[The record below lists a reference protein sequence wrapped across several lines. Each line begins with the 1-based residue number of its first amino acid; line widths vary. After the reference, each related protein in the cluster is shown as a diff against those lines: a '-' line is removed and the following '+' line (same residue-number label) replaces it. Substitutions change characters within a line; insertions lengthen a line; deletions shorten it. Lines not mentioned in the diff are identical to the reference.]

1 MAARKKTSKAGS
13 KTGKGRARAT
23 RTPGDVIANVQQIW
37 LAGMGAI
44 AKAHKEGPAAFQDA
58 VAEGLELLTRS
69 GSSAEQMIRNA
80 FESAQGSVQTRL
92 GSARDQAT
100 ETWDNLETLFQSRV
114 HKAMQ
119 QLGVPSADE
128 IRLLTKRVAELNDN
142 VKALSARRAGGR
154 GARGTKASRAP
165 AKRPAKRPARR
176 KTRTRTAR

>member
-1 MAARKKTSKAGS
+1 MAARKKTRNVGS
-13 KTGKGRARAT
+13 KTRQARAKAT
-23 RTPGDVIANVQQIW
+23 RSPADLIENVQQIW

-44 AKAHKEGPAAFQDA
+44 AKAQKDGPAAFHDA

-69 GSSAEQMIRNA
+69 RSSAEQMIRDV
-80 FESAQGSVQTRL
+80 FQSAQGSVQTRL

-100 ETWDNLETLFQSRV
+100 ETWDNLEALFQNRV

-142 VKALSARRAGGR
+142 VKALSARQARGR
-154 GARGTKASRAP
+154 GARGKKAPRAP
-165 AKRPAKRPARR
+165 AKRPARH
-176 KTRTRTAR
+176 KTGTRTAR

>member
-1 MAARKKTSKAGS
+1 MAARKKTSKVGS
-13 KTGKGRARAT
+13 KTRKARAKAT
-23 RTPGDVIANVQQIW
+23 RSPGDVIENVQQIW

-69 GSSAEQMIRNA
+69 GSSAEQMIRDA

-165 AKRPAKRPARR
+165 AKRPARR